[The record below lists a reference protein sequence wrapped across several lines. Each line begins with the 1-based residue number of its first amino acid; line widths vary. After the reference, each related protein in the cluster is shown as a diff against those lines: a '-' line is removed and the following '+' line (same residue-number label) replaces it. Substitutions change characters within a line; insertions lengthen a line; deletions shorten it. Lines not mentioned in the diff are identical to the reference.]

1 LASDNENTPTIENT
15 PPQEPTAQEKT
26 AERPARDV
34 SAEKTPDKTDDPVAK
49 PSGRP
54 PRGDRPQHRH
64 GEKNDVPKSDVPR
77 NDVPKSD
84 SPTGPAPV
92 MTGDAPLPPTAV
104 AAENGTPPP
113 PVDATAAPQV
123 QPEPATDSAQGVGQ
137 SGQQGHAP
145 QYQGP
150 QGPHQGPQGH
160 PGQQRRKQQQGKPGA
175 APTLDLVELKDMS
188 IQNLNTVAKDMGVLN
203 AAGLRKQELIFKIL
217 QTQAEKSGLIFSEG
231 VLECLPDGFGF
242 LRAPE
247 YNYLPGPDDVYVSPS
262 QIRRFDLRTGDTVS
276 GQIRP
281 PKEGE
286 RYFALIK
293 VDAIN
298 FEPPEEARNKIFF
311 DNLTPLYPDE
321 RFKLETVR
329 DNFSGRVMD
338 LVTPIGKGQRGL
350 IVAAPRTGKTMLLQS
365 LANSITTNHP
375 EVSLIVL
382 LIDERPE
389 EVTDMQRSVRGE
401 VISSTFDEPATRHV
415 QVAEMVIEKAKR
427 LVEHKKDVVIL
438 LDSITRLARA
448 YNTIVPPSGKVLSGG
463 VDSNA
468 LQRPKRF
475 FGAARNI
482 EEGGSLT
489 IIASALVDTGSRMD
503 DVIFEE
509 FKGTGNMEIHL
520 DRKLIEK
527 RVFPAI
533 DINKSGTRKEELLM
547 PRDELNRVYILRRVL
562 SPLSPVETMELLLD
576 KLGKTRTNGEFLASM
591 SG

>member
-1 LASDNENTPTIENT
+1 MARSDEHSQGKRRTVAVLGPLGPGSEGNLASDNENTPDAVDTTT
-15 PPQEPTAQEKT
+15 PQDEQDKPSERPH
-26 AERPARDV
+26 ERPARENGPARNPTDPPPAAP
-34 SAEKTPDKTDDPVAK
+34 AEGVPASDT
-49 PSGRP
+49 
-54 PRGDRPQHRH
+54 RPQ
-64 GEKNDVPKSDVPR
+64 
-77 NDVPKSD
+77 
-84 SPTGPAPV
+84 
-92 MTGDAPLPPTAV
+92 
-104 AAENGTPPP
+104 AAADRG
-113 PVDATAAPQV
+113 
-123 QPEPATDSAQGVGQ
+123 EPAQGDGHHGGHRRNKPPAQAKNG
-137 SGQQGHAP
+137 S
-145 QYQGP
+145 
-150 QGPHQGPQGH
+150 
-160 PGQQRRKQQQGKPGA
+160 
-175 APTLDLVELKDMS
+175 PTLDLVELKDMN
-188 IQNLNTVAKDMGVLN
+188 IQRLNQVAKDMNVAG

-262 QIRRFDLRTGDTVS
+262 QIRRFDLRTGDTIS

-321 RFKLETVR
+321 RLKLETAR
-329 DNFSGRVMD
+329 DNYSGRVMD
-338 LVTPIGKGQRGL
+338 LLTPIGKGQRGL

-365 LANSITTNHP
+365 MVNSVTTNHP

-389 EVTDMQRSVRGE
+389 EVTDMQRSVKGE
-401 VISSTFDEPATRHV
+401 VISSTFDEPASRHV

-427 LVEHKKDVVIL
+427 LIEHKKDVVIL

-489 IIASALVDTGSRMD
+489 IIATALIETGSRMD

-509 FKGTGNMEIHL
+509 FKGTGNMEIIL
-520 DRKLIEK
+520 DRKLVDK
-527 RVFPAI
+527 RTFPAI
-533 DINKSGTRKEELLM
+533 DIQRSGTRKEELLI
-547 PRDELNRVYILRRVL
+547 PKEDLQRIWILRKVL
-562 SPLSPVETMELLLD
+562 NPLSPVEAMELLID
-576 KLGKTRTNGEFLASM
+576 KLNKTKSNGEFLLNMNSI
-591 SG
+591 